1 MAWPA
6 SPRTSTTRRIL
17 LMKITDLRCVQVELP
32 LANPIR
38 TAIHDVRSV
47 GCVLVTLDTDEGLSG
62 EAYNFTM
69 NAVRLD
75 VLQAMIKSFT
85 PHIVGRDPRDVEDIW
100 DRLWRD
106 INFFGHKGIS
116 LFAISTLDTACWD
129 LVGKAAEQP
138 LYKLFGAA
146 REAVDVYASGGLWL
160 TLSIDELVEEAR
172 GFLAAGF
179 RAMKIR
185 VGKERIEEDVERVAA
200 VREAIGPETT
210 LMADAN
216 QGFTVS
222 HAIRLG
228 RHLEAFN
235 LEWFEEPVPAWDL
248 EGHAAVAAALD
259 TPIASGETEYTRYGM
274 RDMLKA
280 RAADVLMP
288 DLQRIGGL
296 TEFRR
301 VANLA
306 ASFDVP
312 VSSHIFTEQSLSI
325 AGSAPNCIYL
335 EHMPWFESLYR
346 ERMRLVDGKMTMP
359 EGHGLGFTFDAD
371 AVDRFRI
378 K

>member
-1 MAWPA
+1 
-6 SPRTSTTRRIL
+6 
-17 LMKITDLRCVQVELP
+17 MKITGMRFAQVEIP
-32 LANPIR
+32 LAKPIR

-47 GCVLVTLDTDEGLSG
+47 GCVLVYLDTDAGITG

-75 VLQAMIKSFT
+75 VLQAMLESFSRQVVGKD
-85 PHIVGRDPRDVEDIW
+85 PHDVECIW
-100 DRLWRD
+100 DAMWRD
-106 INFFGHKGIS
+106 SNFFGQKGVSI
-116 LFAISTLDTACWD
+116 FAMSSIDTACWD
-129 LVGKAAEQP
+129 IVGKAAGKP
-138 LYKLFGAA
+138 LYKLFGAC
-146 REAVDVYASGGLWL
+146 RDSVDVYASGGLWL
-160 TLSIDELVEEAR
+160 SLSIDELVEEAR
-172 GFLAAGF
+172 AFLADGF

-185 VGKERIEEDVERVAA
+185 VGKKRVAEDVKRVAA
-200 VREAIGPETT
+200 VRDAIGPDVA

-216 QGFTVS
+216 QGFSVS

-228 RHLEAFN
+228 RYMEEFA

-274 RDMLKA
+274 RDMLTAK
-280 RAADVLMP
+280 AADVLMP

-296 TEFRR
+296 TELRR

-306 ASFDVP
+306 SSFDVP
-312 VSSHIFTEQSLSI
+312 VSTHIFTEQSLSI
-325 AGSAPNCIYL
+325 AGSASNCIYL

-346 ERMRLVDGKMTMP
+346 EPMRLIDGRMAMP
-359 EGHGLGFTFDAD
+359 EGDGLGFTFDPD
-371 AVDRFRI
+371 AVDRYRI